1 MHFSDYIN
9 LWSLA
14 IWHVHILPIL
24 HWWHLR
30 LLYCTIFSQY
40 VHCSK
45 CIKTYEIT
53 PSHATSIQITSRNT
67 PHYYSG
73 KIGHALMLIIRIEIK
88 TSSHFSLLRSS
99 YSGIGTSF
107 LKEPFKSFT
116 HLYKISSHCKPID
129 DLICNKQTTGAC
141 LTVGTTCNNRASTLG
156 EWLCRSKMIAN
167 FLSAL
172 ALEHNNKHG

>member
-1 MHFSDYIN
+1 MHFFWLYKPLKSCNMACSYP
-9 LWSLA
+9 SYS
-14 IWHVHILPIL
+14 

-45 CIKTYEIT
+45 CIIKTYEIT

-73 KIGHALMLIIRIEIK
+73 KIGHALMLIIKVEIK

-99 YSGIGTSF
+99 YSGISTSF

-116 HLYKISSHCKPID
+116 HLYKYH
-129 DLICNKQTTGAC
+129 LIAHPLMIWYAIRK
-141 LTVGTTCNNRASTLG
+141 LLVRALQWAQLVT
-156 EWLCRSKMIAN
+156 I
-167 FLSAL
+167 
-172 ALEHNNKHG
+172 EHQHMVSDV

>member
-1 MHFSDYIN
+1 MKD
-9 LWSLA
+9 A
-14 IWHVHILPIL
+14 IGLHAFFWLYKLLKSCNTACSYPSYS
-24 HWWHLR
+24 HWWHLK
-30 LLYCTIFSQY
+30 LLCCTIFSSQY

-73 KIGHALMLIIRIEIK
+73 KIGHALMLIIRVEIK

-129 DLICNKQTTGAC
+129 DLICDKQTTGAC
-141 LTVGTTCNNRASTLG
+141 LTVGTTCNNRAWTHG
-156 EWLCRSKMIAN
+156 EWCVGWKW
-167 FLSAL
+167 
-172 ALEHNNKHG
+172 

>member
-24 HWWHLR
+24 IDDIWG
-30 LLYCTIFSQY
+30 CCIVQSSASN

-45 CIKTYEIT
+45 CIIKTYEIT

-73 KIGHALMLIIRIEIK
+73 KIGHALMLIIKVEIK

-116 HLYKISSHCKPID
+116 HLYKYHLIVHPLMIWYAISK
-129 DLICNKQTTGAC
+129 L
-141 LTVGTTCNNRASTLG
+141 VRALQWAQLVT
-156 EWLCRSKMIAN
+156 I
-167 FLSAL
+167 
-172 ALEHNNKHG
+172 EHQHMVSDV